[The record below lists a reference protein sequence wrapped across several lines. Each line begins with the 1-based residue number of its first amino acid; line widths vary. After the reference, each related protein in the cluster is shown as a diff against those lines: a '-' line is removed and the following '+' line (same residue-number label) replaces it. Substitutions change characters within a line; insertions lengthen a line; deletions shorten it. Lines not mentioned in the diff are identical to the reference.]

1 SLHELFMSSAGGD
14 TCAPSTFRPLAP
26 RVGFCYRYSVLSK
39 SSETAM
45 EFHENVLGLIGH
57 TPLVKLNRI
66 TKGVKATILAK
77 MESLNPGYSV
87 KDRIGVAM
95 IEAAEREGTLKP
107 GGTVIEA
114 TSGNTGIGLALAAAV
129 KGYKCI
135 FVMTDKASVEK
146 SRYLK
151 ALGADVVITPV
162 SAKPGTPDHYVSTAQ
177 RIASETPNSFYPDQY
192 SNPANP
198 EAHYRTTG
206 PELWRQTE
214 GKITHFV
221 AGLGTGGTI
230 SGTGRFLKEKDPNIR
245 IIGADPYGSIFKT
258 YKETGKIVETT
269 PYLVEG
275 IGQEIVPANV
285 HIKYVDEVVNVTDRE
300 SFEMSRLLGRMEG
313 IFCGGSTGTNLAAAM
328 RVAEGLDENA
338 VVVFIVCDTGEHYL
352 TKHHSDEWLK
362 EKRLLEPQRIT
373 AGLITGTKKPQSP
386 KTLISVRPTDSVG
399 HALTQMDDQGLSQI
413 PVLDEGRA
421 VGALRENRVLA
432 KVVRN
437 RELLSARVSDVMET
451 SFPIVDVDESSA
463 EVARRL
469 QTSPAVL
476 VEEYG
481 RIVGIITRHDVLD
494 LKNVAQ

>member
-1 SLHELFMSSAGGD
+1 MHYYD
-14 TCAPSTFRPLAP
+14 
-26 RVGFCYRYSVLSK
+26 
-39 SSETAM
+39 
-45 EFHENVLGLIGH
+45 NVLGLIGR
-57 TPLVKLNRI
+57 TPLVKLNRMTRDI
-66 TKGVKATILAK
+66 KALVLAK
-77 MESLNPGYSV
+77 MENLNPGFSV
-87 KDRIGVAM
+87 KDRIGVSM
-95 IEAAEREGTLKP
+95 IEAAEREGKLKP
-107 GGTVIEA
+107 GGTIVEA

-162 SAKPGTPDHYVSTAQ
+162 SAKHGTPDHYVSTAQ
-177 RIASETPNSFYPDQY
+177 RIAKETPNSFYPDQY
-192 SNPANP
+192 SHPANP

-206 PELWRQTE
+206 PEIWDQTE

-221 AGLGTGGTI
+221 AGMGTGGTI
-230 SGTGRFLKEKDPNIR
+230 SGTGRFLKEQNPKIK
-245 IIGADPYGSIFKT
+245 IVGADPYGSIFKT

-275 IGQEIVPANV
+275 IGQEVVPPNV
-285 HIKYVDEVVNVTDRE
+285 HIKYVDEVINITDSE
-300 SFEMSRLLGRMEG
+300 SFEMSRQLGRTEG
-313 IFCGGSTGTNLAAAM
+313 IFCGGSSGTNLAAAL
-328 RVAEGLDENA
+328 RVARDLDEDA

-362 EKRLLEPQRIT
+362 EKRLLEPQKMS
-373 AGLITGTKKPQSP
+373 AGLISGTKPVNAPQS
-386 KTLISVRPTDSVG
+386 LLSVAPPDKLSE
-399 HALTQMDDQGLSQI
+399 ALAKMNELGVTQI
-413 PVLDEGRA
+413 PVLEAGRS
-421 VGALRENRVLA
+421 VGSLRENRVLA

-437 RELLSARVSDVMET
+437 RLLLDSPVSEVMEV
-451 SFPIVDVDESSA
+451 SFPTVDVDASA
-463 EVARRL
+463 QEVTHQL

-494 LKNVAQ
+494 LKLSNTGPLS

>member
-1 SLHELFMSSAGGD
+1 
-14 TCAPSTFRPLAP
+14 
-26 RVGFCYRYSVLSK
+26 
-39 SSETAM
+39 M
-45 EFHENVLGLIGH
+45 EFKENILALIGN
-57 TPLVKLNRI
+57 TPLVKLNRLAR
-66 TKGVKATILAK
+66 GVKAQIFAK

-87 KDRIGVAM
+87 KDRIGVSM
-95 IEAAEREGTLKP
+95 IEAAEREGILKP

-162 SAKPGTPDHYVSTAQ
+162 SAKPGTPDHYVSTAR
-177 RIASETPNSFYPDQY
+177 RIATETPNSFYPDQY
-192 SNPANP
+192 SNPFNP

-230 SGTGRFLKEKDPNIR
+230 SGTGRYLKEHNPAIK
-245 IIGADPYGSIFKT
+245 IIGADPYGSIFKS
-258 YKETGKIVETT
+258 YKETGKVVEAT

-275 IGQEIVPANV
+275 IGQEIVPPNV
-285 HIKYVDEVVNVTDRE
+285 HIKYVDEVINVTDRD
-300 SFEMSRLLGRMEG
+300 SFEMSRLLGRLEG
-313 IFCGGSTGTNLAAAM
+313 IFCGGSTGTNLAAAL
-328 RVAEGLDENA
+328 RVAANLDENA
-338 VVVFIVCDTGEHYL
+338 IVVFIVCDTGEHYL
-352 TKHHSDEWLK
+352 SKHHSDEWLK

-373 AGLITGTKKPQSP
+373 AGLISGTKKPQAP
-386 KTLISVRPTDSVG
+386 KTLVSVAPTDTVTV
-399 HALTQMDDQGLSQI
+399 ALEQMDELGLSQI
-413 PVLDEGRA
+413 PVLEEGKC
-421 VGALRENRVLA
+421 VGSLRENRVLA
-432 KVVRN
+432 KVVRD
-437 RELLSARVSDVMET
+437 RELLNAAVRDVMET
-451 SFPIVDVDESSA
+451 GFPSVDVDASSND
-463 EVARRL
+463 VTKRL

-494 LKNVAQ
+494 LKLNNVAQ

>member
-1 SLHELFMSSAGGD
+1 
-14 TCAPSTFRPLAP
+14 
-26 RVGFCYRYSVLSK
+26 
-39 SSETAM
+39 M
-45 EFHENVLGLIGH
+45 EFQENILGLIGN
-57 TPLVKLNRI
+57 TPLVKLNRLSRN
-66 TKGVKATILAK
+66 VKAQVFAK
-77 MESLNPGYSV
+77 MENLNPGYSV

-95 IEAAEREGTLKP
+95 IEAAEREGLLKP

-114 TSGNTGIGLALAAAV
+114 TSGNTGIGLAIAAAV

-162 SAKPGTPDHYVSTAQ
+162 SAKPGTPDHYVSTAK

-192 SNPANP
+192 SNPSNP

-230 SGTGRFLKEKDPNIR
+230 SGTGRYLKEKNPTIR

-258 YKETGKIVETT
+258 YKETGKIVEAT

-275 IGQEIVPANV
+275 IGQEIVPPNV
-285 HIKYVDEVVNVTDRE
+285 HIKYVDEVINVTDGE
-300 SFEMSRLLGRMEG
+300 SFEMSRMLGRLEG
-313 IFCGGSTGTNLAAAM
+313 IFCGGSTGTNLAAAL
-328 RVAEGLDENA
+328 RVAANLDENA
-338 VVVFIVCDTGEHYL
+338 IVVFIVCDTGEHYL

-362 EKRLLEPQRIT
+362 EKRLLEPQKIT
-373 AGLITGTKKPQSP
+373 AGLISGTKKPQAP
-386 KTLISVRPTDSVG
+386 KALVSVTPVNTVAEALEKMDDLG
-399 HALTQMDDQGLSQI
+399 LTQM
-413 PVLDEGRA
+413 PVLEEGRA
-421 VGALRENRVLA
+421 VGSLRENRVLA

-437 RELLSARVSDVMET
+437 RDLLSSPVSEVMEA
-451 SFPIVDVDESSA
+451 SFPTVDVDASSS

-469 QTSPAVL
+469 QTSAAVL

-481 RIVGIITRHDVLD
+481 RIIGIITRHDVLD
-494 LKNVAQ
+494 LKNVGQ

>member
-1 SLHELFMSSAGGD
+1 MHYYD
-14 TCAPSTFRPLAP
+14 
-26 RVGFCYRYSVLSK
+26 
-39 SSETAM
+39 
-45 EFHENVLGLIGH
+45 NVLGLIGH
-57 TPLVKLNRI
+57 TPLVKLNSMTRGI
-66 TKGVKATILAK
+66 KATVLAK
-77 MESLNPGYSV
+77 MENLNPGFSV

-95 IEAAEREGTLKP
+95 IEAAEREGKLKP
-107 GGTVIEA
+107 GGTIVEA

-177 RIASETPNSFYPDQY
+177 RIARETPNSFYPDQY
-192 SNPANP
+192 SHPANP

-206 PELWRQTE
+206 PEIWEQTE

-221 AGLGTGGTI
+221 AGIGTGGTI
-230 SGTGRFLKEKDPNIR
+230 SGTGRFLKEQNPNIKVV
-245 IIGADPYGSIFKT
+245 GADPYGSIFKT

-275 IGQEIVPANV
+275 IGQEVVPANV
-285 HIKYVDEVVNVTDRE
+285 HIKYIDEVINVTDSE
-300 SFEMSRLLGRMEG
+300 SFDMSRQLGRTEG
-313 IFCGGSTGTNLAAAM
+313 IFCGGSSGTNLAAAL
-328 RVAEGLDENA
+328 RVARDLDADA

-362 EKRLLEPQRIT
+362 EKRLLEPQRMT
-373 AGLITGTKKPQSP
+373 AGLISDTKGVNAPQS
-386 KTLISVRPTDSVG
+386 LVSVAPPDKLSE
-399 HALTQMDDQGLSQI
+399 ALAKMNELGLTQI
-413 PVLDEGRA
+413 PVLEDGRP
-421 VGALRENRVLA
+421 VGSLRENRVLA

-437 RELLSARVSDVMET
+437 RHLLDAAVSEVMEA
-451 SFPIVDVDESSA
+451 SFPTVDVDASA
-463 EVARRL
+463 QEVTHQL

-481 RIVGIITRHDVLD
+481 RIIGIITRHDVLD
-494 LKNVAQ
+494 IKLGNTGALS